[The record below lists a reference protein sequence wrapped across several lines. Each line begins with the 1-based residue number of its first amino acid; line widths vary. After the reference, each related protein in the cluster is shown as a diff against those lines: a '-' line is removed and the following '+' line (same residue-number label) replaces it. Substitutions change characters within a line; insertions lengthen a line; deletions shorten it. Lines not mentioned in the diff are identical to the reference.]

1 MPTLIVLRHA
11 KAESPLGTA
20 DIDRPLAKRGRRDA
34 RAAGD
39 ELRATGRVPDRVICS
54 PALRT
59 RQTLQELRL
68 DAPVDIEDGV
78 YDNDPEAIL
87 DLLRGRP
94 DAPGTLLLVGH
105 NPSMHRLVSDLS
117 GGAGEGFPTT
127 ATAVIEFDGDWSD
140 LWPGIGR
147 LASLWTPRAR

>member
-11 KAESPLGTA
+11 KADSPLGTP
-20 DIDRPLAKRGRRDA
+20 DFERPLAARGRRDA

-39 ELRATGRVPDRVICS
+39 ELRAAGRVPDRVICS
-54 PALRT
+54 PAVRT
-59 RQTLQELRL
+59 RQTLEELRI
-68 DAPVDIEDGV
+68 DAPVDFEERV

-87 DLLRGRP
+87 DLLR
-94 DAPGTLLLVGH
+94 AQHEEPGTLLLVGH
-105 NPSMHRLVSDLS
+105 NPSMHRLVLDLGS
-117 GGAGEGFPTT
+117 AAAERFPTA

-147 LASLWTPRAR
+147 LTAYWTPRAH